1 MLTLV
6 IGNKGYGKSC
16 YMTRELYYL
25 SRGGYHIYANFKL
38 KFKNTY
44 ALNLNNID
52 EMMEKSKIGIA
63 IDEAPLYFDSRRSM
77 SKENRKISYLLQQ
90 SRKRNTKIY
99 LASQRMNYLDL
110 RARFNFDFLA
120 FVYPYTLQGNTLR
133 RATRL
138 DIFKEHVD
146 YIKVKECLSENELL
160 RTYYFPAKRYFKLYD
175 THEMFPILF

>member
-16 YMTRELYYL
+16 FMARELYYL
-25 SRGGYHIYANFKL
+25 SKNSYHIYSNFKL

-52 EMMEKSKIGIA
+52 EMMEKTRIGIA

-99 LASQRMNYLDL
+99 LASQRMTYLDL
-110 RARFNFDFLA
+110 RARFNFDKLI
-120 FVYPYTLQGNTLR
+120 FVYPYTLEGNVLR
-133 RATRL
+133 RSSRL
-138 DIFKEHVD
+138 DIFSEKVN
-146 YIKVKECLSENELL
+146 YIKVKEYLSEEELL
-160 RTYYFPAKRYFKLYD
+160 RAYYFPAKRYFRLYD